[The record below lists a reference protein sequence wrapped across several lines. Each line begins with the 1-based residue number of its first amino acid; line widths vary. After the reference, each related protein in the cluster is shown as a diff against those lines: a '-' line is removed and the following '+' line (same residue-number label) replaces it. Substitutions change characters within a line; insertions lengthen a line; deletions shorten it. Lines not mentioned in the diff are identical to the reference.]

1 MRRVENMKSELLDN
15 LKEITAEEREVLRG
29 SNIDQGIYTE
39 DKDFVIDSG
48 RMLEKGKLI
57 DIRLHTRFV
66 SFPKHRHNYIE
77 IIYMC
82 SGETT
87 HIINDK
93 SELILKTGEILF
105 LNQNAYQEIKP
116 AGIDDIAVNFIILP
130 EFFDLAFTMIEGEN
144 ILRDFIVGT
153 LTRDIYRMDYLHF
166 KVKDVLPIQNL
177 MENLIWSLM
186 NKQANKRQM
195 NQTTMGLLFLHLVNN
210 SDRIDRNNPIQYE
223 QNMVMT
229 VLRYINENYKTA
241 RLTEISKELNQPV
254 YQLSKIIKKQT
265 KKTFNELLQTK
276 RLDQATYLLTT
287 TTLTVENI
295 IIAVGYEN
303 TSYFHRLFKKIYG
316 MTPKVYREKNR
327 KYIGK

>member
-1 MRRVENMKSELLDN
+1 MNIELLDK
-15 LKEITAEEREVLRG
+15 LKEITFEEQQVLEG
-29 SNIDQGIYTE
+29 GDIDQGIYTVG
-39 DKDFVIDSG
+39 KDFIIDSA

-57 DIRLHTRFV
+57 DIRPHTRFV

-93 SELILKTGEILF
+93 SEIVLKTGEILF
-105 LNQNAYQEIKP
+105 LNQNAYQEIKS

-144 ILRDFIVGT
+144 ELRDFIVGT
-153 LTRDIYRMDYLHF
+153 LTRDSYRMDYLHF

-186 NKQANKRQM
+186 HKQANKRQM
-195 NQTTMGLLFLHLVNN
+195 NQITMGLLFLHLVNN

-223 QNMVMT
+223 QNMVMS
-229 VLRYINENYKTA
+229 VLRYVDENYKTA
-241 RLTEISKELNQPV
+241 SLTEISEELNQPV

-265 KKTFNELLQTK
+265 KKTFSELLQTK
-276 RLDQATYLLTT
+276 RLNQAIYLLTT
-287 TTLTVENI
+287 TSLTIDNI

-303 TSYFHRLFKKIYG
+303 SSYFHRLFKKTYG
-316 MTPKVYREKNR
+316 ITPKIYREENK